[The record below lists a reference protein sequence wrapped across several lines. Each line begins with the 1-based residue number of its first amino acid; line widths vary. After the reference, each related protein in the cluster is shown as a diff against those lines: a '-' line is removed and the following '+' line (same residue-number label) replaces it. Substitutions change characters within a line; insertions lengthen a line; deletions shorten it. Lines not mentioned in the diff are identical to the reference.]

1 MGYWGWRRIIAVFVS
16 VWVVG
21 CTTTHD
27 AAPTALPTK
36 FPSVTLVAYLSTA
49 PPPTLLPSFPV
60 PTPQPTAT
68 PVRYTI
74 QPSDTLAEIA
84 RSFGVNLDALQA
96 ANADLDPRALPVGHE
111 IIIPNPVFDAGGQPV
126 LPTAAPLWL
135 ALPQP
140 NCWPLTTGS
149 VVCLGEV
156 INTTAIPVERIT
168 IRVQVVG
175 RDGQIIAAV
184 ESGLEQRLLLP
195 GSAAPYRVLF
205 HLDWE
210 QFAGAAAVIRTADAA
225 HGAEVWF
232 ALPEPRGVQSVYANS
247 AYHVWASI
255 HGAEAVT
262 LHLSR
267 AVLTLYDT
275 AGRVIGYRIFALNT
289 DLLPG
294 TDYPLE
300 LRVPTTAI
308 PAYHNL
314 LVEAVRLG

>member
-1 MGYWGWRRIIAVFVS
+1 MGYWGWRRILAVFVS

-27 AAPTALPTK
+27 AAPTALPTE
-36 FPSVTLVAYLSTA
+36 SLSITLVAYLSTA
-49 PPPTLLPSFPV
+49 PPPTSAPSLPPL
-60 PTPQPTAT
+60 TPQPTAT
-68 PVRYTI
+68 PARYTI

-84 RSFGVNLDALQA
+84 RSFGVDLEVLQA

-111 IIIPNPVFDAGGQPV
+111 IVIPGPAFNAAGEPI
-126 LPTAAPLWL
+126 LPTAAPLLL
-135 ALPQP
+135 ALPPP
-140 NCWPLTTGS
+140 NCSPLTTGS

-156 INTTAIPVERIT
+156 INTAAVPVERVT
-168 IRVQVVG
+168 VSVQVIG
-175 RDGQIIAAV
+175 RDGQILAAA

-205 HLDWE
+205 HIDWE
-210 QFAGAAAVIRTADAA
+210 QFAGAAVTIHTADAA
-225 HGAEVWF
+225 PGAEAWF

-262 LHLSR
+262 LRLAR
-267 AVLTLYDT
+267 AVLTLYDA
-275 AGRVIGYRIFALNT
+275 AGRVTGYRIFPLNA
-289 DLLPG
+289 DVLPG

-300 LRVPTTAI
+300 LRIPAPSI
-308 PAYHNL
+308 PAYHSL

>member
-27 AAPTALPTK
+27 AAPTALPTE
-36 FPSVTLVAYLSTA
+36 FLSITLVAYLSTA
-49 PPPTLLPSFPV
+49 PPPTIAPSLPP
-60 PTPQPTAT
+60 PTPQAT
-68 PVRYTI
+68 VTPARYTI

-84 RSFGVNLDALQA
+84 RSFGVDLEMLQA

-111 IIIPNPVFDAGGQPV
+111 IIIPDPAFDADGQPI
-126 LPTAAPLWL
+126 LPTAVPLPL
-135 ALPQP
+135 ALSSP
-140 NCWPLTTGS
+140 NCLPLTTGS

-156 INTTAIPVERIT
+156 INTAAVPVERVT
-168 IRVQVVG
+168 IRVQVIG
-175 RDGQIIAAV
+175 RDGQILAAA

-210 QFAGAAAVIRTADAA
+210 QFARATAVIHTADAA
-225 HGAEVWF
+225 PGAEAWF
-232 ALPEPRGVQSVYANS
+232 MLPEPREMQSVYADF

-262 LHLSR
+262 LRLTR
-267 AVLTLYDT
+267 AVLTLYDAT
-275 AGRVIGYRIFALNT
+275 GYVTGYRIFNLNA

-294 TDYPLE
+294 ADYPLE
-300 LRVPTTAI
+300 LHIPAPTI

-314 LVEAVRLG
+314 VVEAIRLG

>member
-27 AAPTALPTK
+27 AAPTALPTE
-36 FPSVTLVAYLSTA
+36 FLSITLVAYLSTA
-49 PPPTLLPSFPV
+49 PPPTIPPSLFP
-60 PTPQPTAT
+60 PTPQAT
-68 PVRYTI
+68 VTPARYTI

-84 RSFGVNLDALQA
+84 RSFGVDLEMLQA

-111 IIIPNPVFDAGGQPV
+111 IIIPGPAFNADGQPI
-126 LPTAAPLWL
+126 LPTAAPLPL
-135 ALPQP
+135 ALPPP
-140 NCWPLTTGS
+140 NCSPLTTGS

-156 INTTAIPVERIT
+156 INTAAVPVERVT
-168 IRVQVVG
+168 IRVQVIG
-175 RDGQIIAAV
+175 RDGQILAAA

-205 HLDWE
+205 HIDWE
-210 QFAGAAAVIRTADAA
+210 QFAGAATTIYTADAA
-225 HGAEVWF
+225 PGAEAWF
-232 ALPEPRGVQSVYANS
+232 TLPEPREMQSVYADS

-262 LHLSR
+262 LRLTR
-267 AVLTLYDT
+267 AVLTLYDAT
-275 AGRVIGYRIFALNT
+275 GHVTGYRIFNLNA

-294 TDYPLE
+294 ADYSLE
-300 LRVPTTAI
+300 LRIPAPAI

-314 LVEAVRLG
+314 LVEAIRLG